1 MKAIVF
7 AAGRL
12 IITPRIRAMLAAS
25 SLVIAADGGMQHALA
40 LGITPAL
47 WVGDFD
53 SSSADLQAIVRV
65 KRQQHP
71 RNKNQIDTELA
82 LEQAQQHGA
91 SSISILGAFG
101 GRFDHALALALIA
114 AHWTQTRLPV
124 SLDSGDEAGY
134 IVLAE
139 QSQRLTLHNQQTFSL
154 LALQSDAIV
163 SVEGAEW
170 PLEQAVMPFGSGFG
184 ISNEALGEVDITVI
198 QGCVL
203 VVVQYTI
210 KSVVE

>member
-1 MKAIVF
+1 MKAIVL

-12 IITPRIRAMLAAS
+12 LVTPRIRALVAAS
-25 SLVIAADGGMQHALA
+25 SLVIAADAGMQHALA
-40 LGITPAL
+40 LGVTPAL

-53 SSSADLQAIVRV
+53 SSSADLQAIVTV
-65 KRQQHP
+65 ERQRHP

-82 LEQAQQHGA
+82 LEQAQQRGA

-114 AHWTQTRLPV
+114 ARWTQTRLPV
-124 SLDSGDEAGY
+124 SLDSGDESGY
-134 IVLAE
+134 IMLTGQNQHLAL
-139 QSQRLTLHNQQTFSL
+139 QNQQTFSL

-170 PLEQAVMPFGSGFG
+170 PLKQAVMPFGSGFG
-184 ISNEALGEVDITVI
+184 ISNEALGGVDITI
-198 QGCVL
+198 MQGCVL
-203 VVVQYTI
+203 VVVQQAI
-210 KSVVE
+210 E